1 MNEKMPRTPFST
13 PLSGSA
19 RETEIR
25 LRNIFSG
32 PKKRPPVLFL
42 ALMFSVCIFCGNL
55 VSCQVKEV
63 EPDRPDIAVDWENL
77 PPPDLSL
84 AQVDWD
90 NLPDLDPIYTGKGP
104 SIEIEG
110 LEGAYASWN
119 RSSVWDPTSS
129 GNTLYFGGDPAFCC
143 PSLAGRTSEGRAQW
157 RDEPG
162 GAVSV
167 SISVNDDRLEG
178 GTINGYYLQFVADW
192 GKEAVLESSFDSV
205 AGDGV
210 LELSE
215 QEMLHAGQVL
225 SRLMTEAEWT
235 ATADLSIFPQ
245 HPDLNRN
252 GVPEDIW
259 LSVPAPWGTG
269 QWLEVWEDGRRIYQ
283 ADGDQAHMGW
293 NAVFLC
299 TLDGEDYLLQYNP
312 YMGQGAA
319 GYHYFLFTLEGDTKK
334 MVRENE
340 LYFDV
345 NFGMPTPDGGTADP
359 DDFFDPD
366 AIADFADEV
375 NELLSHSVQLLN
387 TDDNLL
393 KTFEREGRLVDTLWF
408 LYSGPSDL
416 FTPDP
421 QKSLRENLRDYRD
434 AMVRAFADNA

>member
-1 MNEKMPRTPFST
+1 MSSKMPRTPLST

-19 RETEIR
+19 KETEIR
-25 LRNIFSG
+25 IRNIFSG

-42 ALMFSVCIFCGNL
+42 VLMFSVCIFCGNL

-77 PPPDLSL
+77 APPDLSTV
-84 AQVDWD
+84 QVDWD
-90 NLPDLDPIYTGKGP
+90 NLPELEPTYTGKGP
-104 SIEIEG
+104 RIDIEG
-110 LEGAYASWN
+110 LEGAHASWH

-129 GNTLYFGGDPAFCC
+129 GNTLYFSGDPAFCC
-143 PSLAGRTSEGRAQW
+143 PSLAGRTADGSAQW
-157 RDEPG
+157 QDEPG

-167 SISVNDDRLEG
+167 SIIINDDRLEG
-178 GTINGYYLQFVADW
+178 GTINGYYLQFTADW
-192 GKEAVLESSFDSV
+192 GKETVSETSFISEV
-205 AGDGV
+205 GDGV

-215 QEMLHAGQVL
+215 EEMLYAGRVL
-225 SRLMTEAEWT
+225 SRLMWEAEWT

-252 GVPEDIW
+252 GIPEDLW

-269 QWLEVWEDGRRIYQ
+269 QWLEVWEDGQCIYQ
-283 ADGDQAHMGW
+283 ADGDQAHVGW

-319 GYHYFLFTLEGDTKK
+319 GYHYFLFTLEGNTKK

-340 LYFDV
+340 LYFEV
-345 NFGMPTPDGGTADP
+345 NFGMPTPDGGVVDP
-359 DDFFDPD
+359 EEIFDPD
-366 AIADFADEV
+366 QIASFMEEV

-387 TDDNLL
+387 TDDALL

-408 LYSGPSDL
+408 LYSGPSDI